1 MLRLI
6 IGNRA
11 YSSWSLRGW
20 LACKLSALDFET
32 EVLPMDT
39 PEWDSGLSK
48 GDLPSGK
55 VPVIWDGDIPVWDSL
70 AIIDWLADRVRESRL
85 SRGHFW
91 PHGLA
96 ARALARSMAA
106 EMHGGFMALRSECS
120 MDLKQNYPGFVANDA
135 VLADVARVDA
145 LWSQARD
152 VFGTH
157 TDVAHEG
164 PYLFGAF
171 GAADAMYAPV
181 VTRFRTY
188 GLPMSDTA
196 RAYAEAVAAHPWMV
210 EWTEAAKAETY
221 PFARYLKSGGVPA

>member
-1 MLRLI
+1 MLKLV

-32 EVLPMDT
+32 VVLPMDT
-39 PEWDSGLSK
+39 PEWDSGASK
-48 GDLPSGK
+48 GLLPSGR
-55 VPVIWDGDIPVWDSL
+55 VPVIWDDDIAVWDSL
-70 AIIDWLADRVRESRL
+70 AIIDWLADKVRSARL

-91 PHGLA
+91 PHDMA

-106 EMHGGFMALRSECS
+106 EMHSGFPALRGECS
-120 MDLKQNYPGFVANDA
+120 MDLKHNFPGFQASPA
-135 VLADVARVDA
+135 TLAEVARIDA
-145 LWSQARD
+145 LWTQARD

-164 PYLFGAF
+164 PFLFGAF

-181 VTRFRTY
+181 VTRIRTY
-188 GLPMSDTA
+188 GLAVGPVA
-196 RAYAEAVAAHPWMV
+196 AAYVEAVAAHPWMV
-210 EWTEAAKAETY
+210 EWTDAAKAETF
-221 PFARYLKSGGVPA
+221 PFARYLKPGGIPA